1 LASADAPKQLA
12 QTQTRDD
19 GRFTLSFD
27 NQSRPIGS
35 LYMIAKGGTPTA
47 HKSAPD
53 NPAIALLTVVGS
65 TPLARV
71 TISEFTTVA
80 SVWTHAQF
88 VKGMEIKGDPLGLG
102 IAAGNVPNF
111 VDLETGGYGGAIQD
125 ALNSGQSPTMANFAT
140 LATVL
145 AGCVTEIKPQACSQF
160 FAATTPPTGKAP
172 ADTLTAL
179 EAVARYSA
187 YRPGRVFRL
196 LNEFYPIPPGRN
208 LRPTPFMPYLSWA
221 PSAWVLP
228 LRFTGGG
235 LSAPGKTMI
244 DSKGNVWAG
253 NNFLVGAQN
262 VDALW
267 AGNLSKFA
275 PDGKPLS
282 PMTTGFTGGG
292 LEGIGFG
299 LAIDADDNV
308 WASTY
313 GSRAIVKFNNR
324 GEPLSPPGGYNF
336 NGRLG
341 LMQGIIVTPSGDVWA
356 LGVSKNQLVYFPKG
370 DPTKARIVCEGRKV
384 EPCKSFAAPF
394 HLAIDQKDRIWVSN
408 FVSDWVTRFPA
419 SDPSKAEKFKTALSP
434 GGLAVDS
441 QGDVWVVDHFG
452 HSVRG
457 AAALARAALLALAGD
472 NFDPVLIRGMVAEKA
487 GREGGSLTIL
497 RPDGSQAPGSP
508 VSGNGIVVPW
518 AIAVDGNDH
527 IWVSNFT
534 YALPGIVELCGYRI
548 DTCPPG
554 MKMGDP
560 ISPPGGYVGGGLQM
574 QIDIAI
580 DPAGDVWVSN
590 NWQDWQA
597 GIERVPEARSTL
609 AAGQGLVVF
618 YGMAKPVRPPQIGP
632 ARPL

>member
-1 LASADAPKQLA
+1 
-12 QTQTRDD
+12 
-19 GRFTLSFD
+19 
-27 NQSRPIGS
+27 
-35 LYMIAKGGTPTA
+35 M
-47 HKSAPD
+47 
-53 NPAIALLTVVGS
+53 
-65 TPLARV
+65 
-71 TISEFTTVA
+71 
-80 SVWTHAQF
+80 
-88 VKGMEIKGDPLGLG
+88 
-102 IAAGNVPNF
+102 
-111 VDLETGGYGGAIQD
+111 
-125 ALNSGQSPTMANFAT
+125 
-140 LATVL
+140 
-145 AGCVTEIKPQACSQF
+145 
-160 FAATTPPTGKAP
+160 
-172 ADTLTAL
+172 
-179 EAVARYSA
+179 
-187 YRPGRVFRL
+187 
-196 LNEFYPIPPGRN
+196 
-208 LRPTPFMPYLSWA
+208 
-221 PSAWVLP
+221 
-228 LRFTGGG
+228 
-235 LSAPGKTMI
+235 MI

-253 NNFLVGAQN
+253 DNFLVGAQN

-282 PMTTGFTGGG
+282 PMTAGFTGGG
-292 LEGIGFG
+292 LAGIGFG

-313 GSRAIVKFNNR
+313 GSHAIVKFNNR
-324 GEPLSPPGGYNF
+324 GEPISPPEGYNF
-336 NGRLG
+336 KDQLG

-356 LGVSKNQLVYFPKG
+356 LGVSKSQLVYFPKG
-370 DPTKARIVCEGRKV
+370 DPAKARIVCEGRKV

-434 GGLAVDS
+434 GGLAVDG
-441 QGDVWVVDHFG
+441 QGDVWVADHFG

-457 AAALARAALLALAGD
+457 AAVLARAAVLALAGG

-487 GREGGSLTIL
+487 GREGGSFTIL

-534 YALPGIVELCGYRI
+534 YALPGIVELCGYRT

-554 MKMGDP
+554 MKMGDF

-574 QIDIAI
+574 QVDIAI

-590 NWQDWQA
+590 NWQDWEA

-632 ARPL
+632 ARPIE